1 MFLLALLCVCPSA
14 LHPSAHRSHI
24 DHTSITHPTAHPSVH
39 CSHID
44 LTSVASFQRIVLLVG
59 AGAIP
64 PRRVVL
70 QVSGEAE
77 ARELEFSLQRN
88 RLIVRKPDVNILA
101 DFTIT
106 FE

>member
-1 MFLLALLCVCPSA
+1 MLAPVSCLPIVPISDRHIL
-14 LHPSAHRSHI
+14 SHI
-24 DHTSITHPTAHPSVH
+24 GHTSDRHIRPFIIDRTSH
-39 CSHID
+39 CTRLINC
-44 LTSVASFQRIVLLVG
+44 QRIVLLVG
-59 AGAIP
+59 AGAVP
-64 PRRVVL
+64 PRRVML